1 MEERFNK
8 LEKKL
13 DHGLNEVKEG
23 INALL
28 TAIEALGQ
36 GQQELRKDVNELKS
50 GQEDLRKDVNELK
63 SGQEDLRKGQEEL
76 TESIKA
82 LTIVAEEADRERIII
97 KRDIKDIKESQ
108 NEIKK
113 RLGGLERLQD
123 VTHKSYAGRFR
134 ELEVR
139 IDEVESSFPPAKQ

>member
-1 MEERFNK
+1 VLYFKGEMIMEERFNK

-36 GQQELRKDVNELKS
+36 GQQE
-50 GQEDLRKDVNELK
+50 LRKDVNELK

-113 RLGGLERLQD
+113 RLGSLEKLQD

>member
-1 MEERFNK
+1 
-8 LEKKL
+8 
-13 DHGLNEVKEG
+13 
-23 INALL
+23 
-28 TAIEALGQ
+28 
-36 GQQELRKDVNELKS
+36 
-50 GQEDLRKDVNELK
+50 
-63 SGQEDLRKGQEEL
+63 
-76 TESIKA
+76 
-82 LTIVAEEADRERIII
+82 VAEEADRERIII